1 VESLGADS
9 RFRTNAL
16 RTEHRLALIPALY
29 TIFEKAPASEWLGRL
44 SAEDIPASA
53 IHTVGEAVN
62 DPQALARGLIVEI
75 KHPTLDVVRSIAN
88 PVRLSST
95 PVLYRLPPP
104 LLGEHSVEILK
115 SLDYSSE
122 EIAAAMREH
131 AI

>member
-1 VESLGADS
+1 LGTDA

-16 RTEHRLALIPALY
+16 RTEHRLELIPALY
-29 TIFEKAPASEWLGRL
+29 AIFEKAPASEWLRRL
-44 SAEDIPASA
+44 SVEDIPASV

-88 PVRLSST
+88 PVRLSAT

-104 LLGEHSVEILK
+104 LLGEHSVEILRG
-115 SLDYSSE
+115 LDYSSE
-122 EIAAAMREH
+122 EIVAAVGEH